1 MKFFKI
7 FVFIAAIVLSGCAQ
21 KGAIE
26 VGPNAT
32 NYIMNFE
39 RGRVIAIRPVVIK
52 DNGTGTFLG
61 AVTGAIL
68 GSMVGKGNGTTLAML
83 AGGLGGAYAGNQLGK
98 ANAQELTIKLAR
110 NGREVVTVVKG
121 QEFYVGERVRIVK
134 KYGRRV
140 SSVEPYNQ

>member
-7 FVFIAAIVLSGCAQ
+7 FIFVTAIVLSGCAQ
-21 KGAIE
+21 RGAIE

-39 RGRVIAIRPVVIK
+39 TGKVIAIRPVVIK
-52 DNGTGTFLG
+52 DNGTGTFIGAITG
-61 AVTGAIL
+61 AVL
-68 GSMVGKGNGTTLAML
+68 GSMIGRGNGTTLATL

-98 ANAQELTIKLAR
+98 ANAQELTIKLTK
-110 NGREVVTVVKG
+110 NDKEVVTVVKG

-134 KYGRRV
+134 KYGRRI
-140 SSVEPYNQ
+140 SSVEPY